1 MKGYRR
7 PYRPPKNTGPLPER
21 PILERGAA
29 RELLTTWEL
38 TKNKELVDRHL
49 ATMDKLYGKGAEERI
64 RQHMRDIRRNERL
77 A

>member
-1 MKGYRR
+1 MKR
-7 PYRPPKNTGPLPER
+7 PFKVWRPTRTGPLPER
-21 PILERGAA
+21 LTLERGAA

-49 ATMDKLYGKGAEERI
+49 ATMDKVYGQGAEQRI
-64 RQHMRDIRRNERL
+64 RQHMRQIRRDERL